1 MKLAE
6 HLPSPAAWR
15 RLAPALLLA
24 AAVLLLF
31 RETAVAMVTIWNRSD
46 TFAHAFL
53 VPPIVA
59 WLIWRRGATLA
70 TIASRPAPWVLLPMA
85 AACALWLLGE
95 LAGVNAATQLALV
108 ALLVLIVPLVYG
120 VAMARAL
127 TFPLLF
133 LFFAVPIGEFM
144 VPTMMEWT
152 ADFAATAVRL
162 SGIPIYR
169 EGLQFVIPS
178 GSWSVVEACSGVRY
192 LIASFMVGTLF
203 AYLNFQSTKRRV
215 VFMLASLA
223 MPIVANWV
231 RAYLIVMVGH
241 LSDNRLAAGVDHL
254 IYGWVFFGIVIGV
267 MFMIG
272 SRYAE
277 PDAPVP
283 LAAPPAAVAGVGGRA
298 GRMAWGAWGTGFA
311 AVLLLLAVQAA
322 DWQLNRPQGG
332 AAPQLA
338 LPAQAGEWIGVGDG
352 RTEEL
357 TRWEPAYSHAV
368 ATATRSYRSGEA
380 VVSLRVGY
388 YRDQGYDRK
397 LVTSTNNLVD
407 AEAKGEWAQTAS
419 GGTTVSLP
427 GLASNNLALRT
438 ADLRGSVELGSP
450 TAPRLRVW
458 HVYWIG
464 GHYTTSDV
472 RARLSLALNRLVG
485 RGDDAAVLF
494 FYMPVTSGGASGS
507 TGASGTAAA
516 DETLAR
522 FVKAVLPT
530 VDATLVAAQTSA
542 RQRP

>member
-6 HLPSPAAWR
+6 HLPSPAAWL

-31 RETAVAMVTIWNRSD
+31 RDTAVAMVTIWNRSD

-59 WLIWRRGATLA
+59 WLIWRRGDTLA
-70 TIASRPAPWVLLPMA
+70 TIAARPAPWVLLPMA
-85 AACALWLLGE
+85 AVCGLWLLGE

-120 VAMARAL
+120 AAMARAL

-144 VPTMMEWT
+144 VPTMMDWT

-203 AYLNFQSTKRRV
+203 AYLNFQSTKRRAI
-215 VFMLASLA
+215 FMAASLA

-231 RAYLIVMVGH
+231 RAYLIVMIGH
-241 LSDNRLAAGVDHL
+241 LSDNRLAAGVDHI
-254 IYGWVFFGIVIGV
+254 IYGWVFFGVVIGV
-267 MFMIG
+267 MFMVG

-283 LAAPPAAVAGVGGRA
+283 VAVPQQGGAGVADRA
-298 GRMAWGAWGTGFA
+298 DRADRTTRAAWGAWGTGVCA
-311 AVLLLLAVQAA
+311 LLLLLAVQAA

-338 LPAQAGEWIGVGDG
+338 LPAQAGDWVGSA
-352 RTEEL
+352 EAL
-357 TRWEPAYSHAV
+357 TRWEPAYSNAV

-380 VVSLRVGY
+380 AVGLRVGY
-388 YRDQGYDRK
+388 YRDQGYERK
-397 LVTSTNNLVD
+397 LVTSTNTLVD
-407 AEAKGEWAQTAS
+407 AEAHGEWAQTAS
-419 GGTTVSLP
+419 GGTTLTLP
-427 GLASNNLALRT
+427 GGGGGGGLALRT

-472 RARLSLALNRLVG
+472 RARLSLALNRLLG

-494 FYMPVTSGGASGS
+494 FYTPVTGGGANAG
-507 TGASGTAAA
+507 GAAAA

-522 FVKAVLPT
+522 FVRAAWPT
-530 VDATLVAAQTSA
+530 LDTMLASA
-542 RQRP
+542 RRRP

>member
-1 MKLAE
+1 MKFAE

-24 AAVLLLF
+24 AAVLVLF
-31 RETAVAMVTIWNRSD
+31 RDTAVAMVTIWDRSD

-59 WLIWRRGATLA
+59 WLIWRRGDLLA
-70 TIASRPAPWVLLPMA
+70 TITTRPAPWVLLPMA
-85 AACALWLLGE
+85 AACGLWLLGE

-120 VAMARAL
+120 LALARAL

-144 VPTMMEWT
+144 VPTMMDWT

-178 GSWSVVEACSGVRY
+178 GNWSVVEACSGVRY

-203 AYLNFQSTKRRV
+203 AYLNFQSTARRAI
-215 VFMLASLA
+215 FMVASLL

-231 RAYLIVMVGH
+231 RAYMIVMIGH
-241 LSDNRLAAGVDHL
+241 LSDNRLAAGVDHI
-254 IYGWVFFGIVIGV
+254 IYGWVFFGVVIGV
-267 MFMIG
+267 MFMVG
-272 SRYAE
+272 SRFAE
-277 PDAPVP
+277 PDEPV
-283 LAAPPAAVAGVGGRA
+283 PAAVPQAASTNAASAASAAGSTGRA
-298 GRMAWGAWGTGFA
+298 AVAPWGAGLA
-311 AVLLLLAVQAA
+311 ALALCLAVQTA
-322 DWQLNRPQGG
+322 DWQLNRPHGG
-332 AAPQLA
+332 AVPQLA
-338 LPAQAGEWIGVGDG
+338 LPAQAGEWVASSQAV
-352 RTEEL
+352 
-357 TRWEPAYSHAV
+357 TRWEPAYANAV
-368 ATATRSYRSGEA
+368 ATATRNYAAGD
-380 VVSLRVGY
+380 VQVGLRVGY

-397 LVTSTNNLVD
+397 MVTSTNNLVD
-407 AEAKGEWAQTAS
+407 AESHGEWAQTAR

-427 GLASNNLALRT
+427 TGGLAVRT

-450 TAPRLRVW
+450 SAPRLRVW
-458 HVYWIG
+458 HLYWIG

-472 RARLSLALNRLVG
+472 RARLGLAVNRLLG

-494 FYMPVTSGGASGS
+494 FYAPVTGAGD
-507 TGASGTAAA
+507 TVAA
-516 DETLAR
+516 DAALGR
-522 FVKAVLPT
+522 FVT
-530 VDATLVAAQTSA
+530 ATLPALDTLLVNAS
-542 RQRP
+542 QRP